1 MTIAGHVDCVCRL
14 GALCRLEGTAD
25 QIGHLVR
32 RFKMLIVMCCQ
43 MANVIWCVGMGGSS
57 HWSASFSIEADEN
70 GLIKSDIACLTKK
83 LISDRFPDSNNQLA
97 ADVRPTLFSRA
108 RAELDTGSDVIVVI
122 KAIAGD
128 EFSTIEDGIFRVA
141 PLKAAGNFKSKF
153 VRQASPPSKRHH
165 RVMF

>member
-1 MTIAGHVDCVCRL
+1 
-14 GALCRLEGTAD
+14 
-25 QIGHLVR
+25 
-32 RFKMLIVMCCQ
+32 
-43 MANVIWCVGMGGSS
+43 MAGSS

-153 VRQASPPSKRHH
+153 VRQAPPPSNVLDGKRCDVGKS
-165 RVMF
+165 RVVSDGIEIGFRGNSRQVIRIQV